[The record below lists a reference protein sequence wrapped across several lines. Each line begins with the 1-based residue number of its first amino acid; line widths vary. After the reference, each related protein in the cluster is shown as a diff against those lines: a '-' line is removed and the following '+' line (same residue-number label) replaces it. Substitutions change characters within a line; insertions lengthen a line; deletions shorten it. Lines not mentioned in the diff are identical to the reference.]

1 MKRRKNIEDKSEG
14 HLKIIKGKTGIQSQ
28 IDLFNEDLSLE
39 AVALLK
45 EIKDI
50 GDNVDYDKILFTGGS
65 KKVYGFKN
73 FRMLEMLFKDIY
85 NRNMTIDEVNKK
97 NEFAEKIGE
106 LRTYQARGSKYIDL
120 QESVSKNTNNFYD
133 GWEKIVYG
141 FKNGILPLSKKD
153 DMKSDRRVISTT
165 RYFRHKWRD

>member
-1 MKRRKNIEDKSEG
+1 MKRLKNIEDKSEG
-14 HLKIIKGKTGIQSQ
+14 HLEIIKGKTGIQSQ

-50 GDNVDYDKILFTGGS
+50 GDNVDYGKILFTGGS

-133 GWEKIVYG
+133 GWEKIVHG
-141 FKNGILPLSKKD
+141 FKNAILPLSKKD

-165 RYFRHKWRD
+165 RYFRHK